1 MINNEEE
8 KLKRLFISQKL
19 FLYLLLGIVYLAF
32 IGLQLGRIQA
42 IADFNFTLHE
52 IMYVPF
58 TIAMVVAPVLFIIYI
73 ILVVMYLSKRGKQ
86 RIGVKTSIKAMLV
99 IASLVFIV
107 HTTAYQF
114 QELSTTGIFEIEEK
128 LHEDRKYYVVLDDKK
143 VKVTFNEFQLIEE
156 NEQYLINFVWNKR
169 TPDRGKLKTIEPIR

>member
-1 MINNEEE
+1 MKNNAEE
-8 KLKRLFISQKL
+8 KLKRLYVAQKS

-32 IGLQLGRIQA
+32 IGLQLARIQA
-42 IADFNFTLHE
+42 IADFNYTLHE
-52 IMYVPF
+52 ILYVPF
-58 TIAMVVAPVLFIIYI
+58 AVALFVAPVLFLIYI

-86 RIGVKTSIKAMLV
+86 RIGLKTSIKAMLV

-107 HTTAYQF
+107 STTVYQF
-114 QELSTTGIFEIEEK
+114 HELSTTGVFEIEEK
-128 LHEDRKYYVVLDDKK
+128 LYEDRKYYVVLDDKK